1 MLIPQCETL
10 GCLEHIEEVLKVP
23 GIDGIFVGPFDLSTA
38 MGIPGEFGRPEFRDA
53 LRHVQRA
60 CADAGKPSFIFAA
73 TPAVAREDFEMGYG
87 SVTYGMDASTL
98 TNAYRGIVKEIM
110 G

>member
-10 GCLEHIEEVLKVP
+10 GCLEHIEGRVE
-23 GIDGIFVGPFDLSTA
+23 GAGNRRYSWGPSTF
-38 MGIPGEFGRPEFRDA
+38 PRPWAYPASSDARVQDA

-73 TPAVAREDFEMGYG
+73 TPEAAREDFEMGYG
-87 SVTYGMDASTL
+87 SVTYGMDASTSPTPTAAL
-98 TNAYRGIVKEIM
+98 
-110 G
+110 